1 MLSLAKLH
9 EKLMNPLM
17 KKYLLLSLT
26 LVLFISC
33 SREEDPTQL
42 DDIAIITTEFG
53 EIHVVL
59 YDETPQH
66 KDNFL
71 KLAREGFY
79 DSTTFHRVM
88 EGFMIQGGDPNS
100 KDDITTNDG
109 QGGPGYTIEA
119 EFNNKLVH
127 TKGALAAARLGDQAN
142 PEKRSSGS
150 QFYIVQGR
158 PVQSLELDQMQ
169 AQRNE
174 FGKQDMIRKYIQAP
188 EQADLLEKLRGFMSM
203 QQVDSVEAYIAK
215 IEPIALEGF
224 IPATYTNDQ
233 RATYA
238 ELGGAPFLDGNYT
251 VFGEVLRGLEIV
263 DSVAVQETAAGD
275 RPVSDITMTV
285 RVVSM
290 SKDDIEA
297 EYSYSYQ

>member
-1 MLSLAKLH
+1 
-9 EKLMNPLM
+9 M
-17 KKYLLLSLT
+17 KKYLLLSLF
-26 LVLFISC
+26 VMLFISC
-33 SREEDPTQL
+33 NREQDATKT
-42 DDIAIITTEFG
+42 DDIAIISTEFG

-66 KDNFL
+66 KENFL

-100 KDDITTNDG
+100 KDENTMNDG

-119 EFNNKLVH
+119 EFNNNYVH
-127 TKGALAAARLGDQAN
+127 TKGAIAAARLGDQAN

-158 PVQSLELDQMQ
+158 PVQSIELDQMQ

-174 FGKQDMIRKYIQAP
+174 FARQDMIRKYIQSP
-188 EQADLLEKLRGFMSM
+188 EQAELLEKLRGYMQL
-203 QQVDSVEAYIAK
+203 QQVDSVEAEIAK

-224 IPATYTNDQ
+224 IPATYNEEQ
-233 RATYA
+233 RAAYA
-238 ELGGAPFLDGNYT
+238 EIGGAPFLDGNYT
-251 VFGEVLRGLEIV
+251 VFGEVVRGFEII
-263 DSVAVQETAAGD
+263 DSVVAQETDERD
-275 RPVSDITMTV
+275 RPLADILMTV
-285 RVVSM
+285 TVETMDKSE
-290 SKDDIEA
+290 IEA
-297 EYSYSYQ
+297 EYGFTYN